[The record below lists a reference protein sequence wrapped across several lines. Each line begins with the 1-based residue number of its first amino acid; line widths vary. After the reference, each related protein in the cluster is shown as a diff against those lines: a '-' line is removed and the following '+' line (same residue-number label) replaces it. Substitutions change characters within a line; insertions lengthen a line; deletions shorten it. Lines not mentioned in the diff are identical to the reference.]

1 MKILNEQDAIIS
13 AQEEK
18 SFQTICKD
26 CIFSNKLKNDNENKN
41 EYCHIPGRIETLE
54 EKGGEVLSVQDP
66 EEKDKNYKIIN
77 HRVCNMMRS
86 ELWQETQGIRHQE
99 AFIGKDRDRLVKIA
113 RDEIRPKCTFV
124 IYMDNEGGER
134 RFIEDE
140 RMDALAQTMKDI
152 DTGIVGPGEIVVI
165 NNCGIKPHNFVMRL
179 RNRVKKLDIKCKWKM
194 DYILENDLRTEEVLN
209 EAIESVVKTSK
220 NHYISIFF
228 DGDKVPENYLSDI
241 DSAINDQLLK
251 FIALYPENKES
262 LSGMFFQKLSC
273 SIVGG
278 KEQESQTETEEEVNV
293 KINFLEN
300 LIKLSEQQE
309 CQELIKPLSSVVK
322 NL

>member
-1 MKILNEQDAIIS
+1 
-13 AQEEK
+13 
-18 SFQTICKD
+18 
-26 CIFSNKLKNDNENKN
+26 
-41 EYCHIPGRIETLE
+41 
-54 EKGGEVLSVQDP
+54 
-66 EEKDKNYKIIN
+66 
-77 HRVCNMMRS
+77 MMRS